1 MKNVRL
7 GIIGMG
13 NIGKYHADYL
23 QNKKVDRCELVAV
36 CDAVAPL
43 DRYRPLKTFTGGET
57 LIKSGEVDAVII
69 ATPHFQH
76 TTLGITALD
85 AGVHAMVEKPISSH
99 KADAERLIAAS
110 RKNPKVVFSR
120 SEERRV

>member
-23 QNKKVDRCELVAV
+23 QNKKVNRCELVAV

-43 DRYRPLKTFTGGET
+43 DRYKPLKTFTDGET
-57 LIKSGEVDAVII
+57 LIKSGEVDAVIGPRSTYKGEI
-69 ATPHFQH
+69 
-76 TTLGITALD
+76 LCVL
-85 AGVHAMVEKPISSH
+85 SSP
-99 KADAERLIAAS
+99 LIC
-110 RKNPKVVFSR
+110 P
-120 SEERRV
+120 